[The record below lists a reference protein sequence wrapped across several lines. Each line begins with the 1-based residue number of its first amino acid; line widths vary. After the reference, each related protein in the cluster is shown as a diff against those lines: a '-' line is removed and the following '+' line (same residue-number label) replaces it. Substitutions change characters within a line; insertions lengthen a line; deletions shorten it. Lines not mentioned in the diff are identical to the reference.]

1 MAVSTGIQET
11 ETATAVSTAAIMAAT
26 TIREKGR
33 DVYHIEDNYM
43 DKIIHKSSLYWWLV
57 ENINDRMYSRE
68 DVYNALQKCNSEIE
82 NNK

>member
-1 MAVSTGIQET
+1 MDTTVPMAVSTGIQET

-43 DKIIHKSSLYWWLV
+43 DKIIHKICFKDRHFCVGNSIESCVYWLL
-57 ENINDRMYSRE
+57 ND
-68 DVYNALQKCNSEIE
+68 
-82 NNK
+82 